1 MGTPA
6 LYMTKGQLV
15 DVIDEREELSFVK
28 FPDGRCIWVKSTLLD
43 FDSLVDDATAA
54 PLDDDWGPE
63 NDDTLGFD
71 SPTDWD
77 EYEMNPDDCFEID
90 SGDHYDMEYDR

>member
-6 LYMTKGQLV
+6 QYMTKGMLV

-28 FPDGRCIWVKSTLLD
+28 FPDGRCIWVKSGDLD
-43 FDSLVDDATAA
+43 FDSLV
-54 PLDDDWGPE
+54 DDDWGPE

-71 SPTDWD
+71 EPFDFD
-77 EYEMNPDDCFEID
+77 DGMEYEID